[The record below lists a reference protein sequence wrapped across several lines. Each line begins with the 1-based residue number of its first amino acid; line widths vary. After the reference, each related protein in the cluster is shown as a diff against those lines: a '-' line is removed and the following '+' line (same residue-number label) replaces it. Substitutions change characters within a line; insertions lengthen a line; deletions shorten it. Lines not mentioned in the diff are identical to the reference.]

1 MNILNNFTIKIRL
14 IFLVGFAALSMMII
28 GLLGINA
35 MHNAEAS
42 LKTVYE
48 DRLIPTGQISQI
60 IELMRESRNQLLFAL
75 QHKPGSETAPY
86 HKHDV
91 TRHIDNVYKNIAD
104 ITRIWKAYMATYLTP
119 DEEVLAAE
127 FAKTQ
132 AHFVNEGL
140 KPVMVFI
147 KEGYY
152 LKAALHLVNTTNP
165 AFKSAHEPAAKLL
178 QLQLDVARATYDEE
192 VVRDQWAGSIA
203 IGLLIIGVSL
213 LSLLAFVT
221 IRSITDVVDR
231 LNLAA
236 EQMAAGD
243 LTVRCEHYAKDE
255 LGQIA
260 AAFNRIGEKFHSV
273 IQELTKST
281 VQLASASEETS
292 SITNDTSSRIRQQQS
307 ETEQVATAMNE
318 MTSTVQEV
326 ARNASAADQAAKE
339 ADIKAD
345 EGIDVTAKAL
355 TATRDLANEMQQ
367 ATEVIRKLE
376 AESDNI
382 GGVLDVIRGIA
393 EQTNLLALNAAIEA
407 ARAGEQGRGFAVV
420 ADEVRTLAGRTQE
433 STQEIQGMIERLQ
446 QGTKGAARVM
456 EQGQSK
462 AQNTL
467 VHVEQADHTLEE
479 INQAVARIKEMN
491 AQIATAAEEQGA
503 VAEEINRNVVA
514 INDLSYQSAQGAD
527 QTAVASTEQARL
539 AVSLQTMADRFKI

>member
-14 IFLVGFAALSMMII
+14 IFLVGFAALSMIII

-48 DRLIPTGQISQI
+48 DRLIPTGQISHI
-60 IELMRESRNQLLFAL
+60 IELMRENRNQLLFAL
-75 QHKPGSETAPY
+75 QHKPGSQTAPY

-91 TRHIDNVYKNIAD
+91 TRHTDNVYKNIAD

-127 FAKTQ
+127 FTKTR
-132 AHFVNEGL
+132 AHFDNEGL

-147 KEGYY
+147 KEGNY

-165 AFKSAHEPAAKLL
+165 TFKSAHEPAAKLL

-192 VVRDQWAGSIA
+192 LVRDQWAISIA
-203 IGLLIIGVSL
+203 IGLLIIGISL

-221 IRSITDVVDR
+221 IRSITNVVDR
-231 LNLAA
+231 LNVAA

-260 AAFNRIGEKFHSV
+260 AAFNRIGEKFRSV
-273 IQELTKST
+273 IQELTGST
-281 VQLASASEETS
+281 VQLASASEQAS
-292 SITNDTSSRIRQQQS
+292 SITEETRSRIRQQQS

-318 MTSTVQEV
+318 MTSTVLEV
-326 ARNASAADQAAKE
+326 ARNASVADQAAQE
-339 ADIKAD
+339 ADVKSY
-345 EGIDVTAKAL
+345 EGIEVTAKAL
-355 TATRDLANEMQQ
+355 TATRNLANEIQQ
-367 ATEVIRKLE
+367 AAEAVSVLEV
-376 AESDNI
+376 ESDNI
-382 GGVLDVIRGIA
+382 GDVLDVIRGIA

-433 STQEIQGMIERLQ
+433 STQEIQSMIERLQ
-446 QGTKGAARVM
+446 QGAKGATRVM
-456 EQGQSK
+456 KLGQSK

-467 VHVEQADHTLEE
+467 EQVEQADHTLKE
-479 INQAVARIKEMN
+479 INQSVARIKEMN
-491 AQIATAAEEQGA
+491 TQIATAAEEQGV

-527 QTAVASTEQARL
+527 QTAVASSKQTRL
-539 AVSLQTMADRFKI
+539 AVGLQTMANRFSV